1 MADQEPCGCKTDFAY
16 EYIVCPKHKEETRME
31 EKAKYNLKEQ
41 EEARQV
47 TPSSWSERAWCY
59 PGVCIPPQRAAD
71 YDNRFTYHPPKPELN
86 QTARYESIRE
96 KARQFA
102 LYLADQC
109 PESRELSLAITK
121 LEEVVMWAN
130 SSIARHE

>member
-1 MADQEPCGCKTDFAY
+1 MEKQEPCGCKTDFAY

-47 TPSSWSERAWCY
+47 TPK
-59 PGVCIPPQRAAD
+59 RAAD